1 MVNSRHNGNGNEKR
15 EFFGAVTKNFRAFV
29 AESKREVRDQ
39 IAKRGIAKHNF
50 VLFLCWSDGNGKV
63 REKAIMKPRFRV
75 TRAHYRVLETACV
88 NFLANEV

>member
-1 MVNSRHNGNGNEKR
+1 MVNSRHNSNEER
-15 EFFGAVTKNFRAFV
+15 EFFGAVTKSFKALI
-29 AESKREVRDQ
+29 AKSKKEVKDQ

-75 TRAHYRVLETACV
+75 TRAHYVALETACV
-88 NFLANEV
+88 GFLANEV